1 MFKDLL
7 VPITGTPGDSDALN
21 MAIDLARSLDAHLSI
36 LELVNLPKLSTGPW
50 GLMPGSLVDIYN
62 TLRQQGERNVATLK
76 VRMEQEPCSSEVRI
90 VESLFVEPYQMAAPC
105 AHYADLTIV
114 AGSVGDTAEAADT
127 HAYVGSLI
135 MGSGRPV
142 LVVPPRCKLPMPPRR
157 IVAAWKPS
165 REATR
170 AFHDALPLLRTA
182 GIVDIVVFDPM
193 AGERGHGEQP
203 GADIAT
209 HLARHGVNINVV
221 VLQAGSYGIGFA
233 LIQHAESIGAQLLVA
248 GGYGH
253 SRFREW
259 ALGGTTRDLL
269 IAASVPV
276 LFSH

>member
-7 VPITGTPGDSDALN
+7 VPMTGAPGDIDALT
-21 MAIDLARSLDAHLSI
+21 MAIDLASKLDAHLSI
-36 LELVNLPKLSTGPW
+36 LELVNLPMMETGPW
-50 GLMPGSLVDIYN
+50 GLMPQDLVDTYK
-62 TLRQQGERNVATLK
+62 TLREQGERNVATLRA
-76 VRMEQEPCSSEVRI
+76 RMAKEQVSSEVRI
-90 VESLFVEPYQMAAPC
+90 VESLFVEPYQMAAHC

-114 AGSVGDTAEAADT
+114 AGSVGDSTEGADT
-127 HAYVGSLI
+127 HAYIGSLLVE
-135 MGSGRPV
+135 SGRPV

-182 GIVDIVVFDPM
+182 DVVDIVIFNPTS
-193 AGERGHGEQP
+193 GERDDGEQP

-209 HLARHGVNINVV
+209 HLARHGVKVNVV
-221 VLQAGSYGIGFA
+221 VLQAGTFSVGFA
-233 LIQHAESIGAQLLVA
+233 LNQHAESISAHLLVA

-253 SRFREW
+253 SRLREW

-269 IAASVPV
+269 LAATVPV

>member
-7 VPITGTPGDSDALN
+7 VPMTGTPGDTDALN
-21 MAIDLARSLDAHLSI
+21 MAIDLATKLDAHLSI
-36 LELVNLPKLSTGPW
+36 LELVNLPMMTTGPW
-50 GLMPGSLVDIYN
+50 GLMPEGLVDIYK

-76 VRMEQEPCSSEVRI
+76 VRMEKEPVSSEVRM
-90 VESLFVEPYQMAAPC
+90 VESLFVEPYQMAAHC

-127 HAYVGSLI
+127 HAYAGSLLVE
-135 MGSGRPV
+135 SGRPV

-182 GIVDIVVFDPM
+182 DIVDIVVINPM
-193 AGERGHGEQP
+193 GGERGHGEQP

-209 HLARHGVNINVV
+209 HLARHGVKVNVV
-221 VLQAGSYGIGFA
+221 VLQAGTYSIGFA
-233 LIQHAESIGAQLLVA
+233 LMQHAESISAQLLVA

-259 ALGGTTRDLL
+259 VLGGTTRELL